1 MTTKEFKVHYH
12 QVDQM
17 GVMHHAQYLYVLE
30 QSRINWLQNRGV
42 SYAALEKSGI
52 LLPVVNISIDYK
64 RPLRFEDTFFVHTIL
79 EHAER
84 SFVDFSYVLEDEQ
97 QKILTKAVTRLVFVS
112 AVSRRSIHC
121 PEDLKSIF
129 SNN

>member
-1 MTTKEFKVHYH
+1 MLTKKFNVHYH

-30 QSRINWLQNRGV
+30 QARINWLQNQGV
-42 SYAALEKSGI
+42 SYAALEESGI

-84 SFVDFSYVLEDEQ
+84 SFVDFSYLLEDEQ
-97 QKILTKAVTRLVFVS
+97 QKVLTKAVTRLVFVS
-112 AVSRRSIHC
+112 AVSRQAIYC

-129 SNN
+129 FRN

>member
-1 MTTKEFKVHYH
+1 MLTKKFNVHYH

-30 QSRINWLQNRGV
+30 QARINWLQNQGV
-42 SYAALEKSGI
+42 SYAALEESGI

-79 EHAER
+79 ENAER
-84 SFVDFSYVLEDEQ
+84 SFVDFSYLLEDEQ
-97 QKILTKAVTRLVFVS
+97 QKVLTKAVTRLVFVS
-112 AVSRRSIHC
+112 AVSRQAIYC

-129 SNN
+129 LRN